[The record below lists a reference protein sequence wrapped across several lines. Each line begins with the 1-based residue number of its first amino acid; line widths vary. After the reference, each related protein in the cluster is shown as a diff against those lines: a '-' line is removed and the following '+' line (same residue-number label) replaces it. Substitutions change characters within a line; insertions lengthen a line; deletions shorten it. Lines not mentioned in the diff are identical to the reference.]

1 MSNEKWRDI
10 KLGSTV
16 YVYDVEK
23 RNYSKKTVVG
33 MRSDRFTEKD
43 MQPMEIYVEFEIL
56 HRQSKIR
63 PDGNSIDIVSSGIGD
78 KHESFYIAFSDKNS
92 RRGTKYVGHLTEED
106 VLEHKLEVLLPE
118 LKKKQ
123 SEVDELTSKLKQK
136 L

>member
-16 YVYDVEK
+16 YIYDVEK
-23 RNYSKKTVVG
+23 RDYSKKTVVG
-33 MRSDRFTEKD
+33 IRSERFTKED
-43 MQPMEIYVEFEIL
+43 MQPMEMYVEFEML
-56 HRQSKIR
+56 HRESKIL
-63 PDGNSIDIVSSGIGD
+63 PNGIDVVSSGIGN
-78 KHESFYIAFSDKNS
+78 KPESFYIAFSDKNS

-118 LKKKQ
+118 LNKKQ

-136 L
+136 

>member
-23 RNYSKKTVVG
+23 REYSKKTVVG
-33 MRSDRFTEKD
+33 MHSDIFTEKD
-43 MQPMEIYVEFEIL
+43 MELMGMYVEFKTLYKE
-56 HRQSKIR
+56 SKITVT
-63 PDGNSIDIVSSGIGD
+63 SIDVISSNSGE
-78 KHESFYIAFSDKNS
+78 KPNSFYISFSDKNS

-118 LKKKQ
+118 LNKKQ
-123 SEVDELTSKLKQK
+123 SEVDEVTSKLKRK
-136 L
+136 V

>member
-23 RNYSKKTVVG
+23 RTYSKKTVVG

-43 MQPMEIYVEFEIL
+43 MQPMGIYVEFEIL

-63 PDGNSIDIVSSGIGD
+63 SDGNGIDIVSSGIGD
-78 KHESFYIAFSDKNS
+78 KPDSFYIDFSDKNS

-118 LKKKQ
+118 LNKKQ
-123 SEVDELTSKLKQK
+123 SEVDELTLKLKRK
-136 L
+136 

>member
-23 RNYSKKTVVG
+23 RDYLKKIVVG
-33 MRSDRFTEKD
+33 MRSSRFTEKD
-43 MQPMEIYVEFEIL
+43 MQPMGMYVEFEIL
-56 HRQSKIR
+56 HRQDKIL
-63 PDGNSIDIVSSGIGD
+63 DTDIDIVSSGVTE
-78 KHESFYIAFSDKNS
+78 KPESFYIDFSDKNS

-118 LKKKQ
+118 LNKKQ
-123 SEVDELTSKLKQK
+123 SEVDELTLKLKRK
-136 L
+136 

>member
-16 YVYDVEK
+16 YVYDVE
-23 RNYSKKTVVG
+23 RRDYSKKTVVG
-33 MRSDRFTEKD
+33 MRSQRFTEKD
-43 MQPMEIYVEFEIL
+43 MQPMGMYVEFEIL
-56 HRQSKIR
+56 YKQSKR
-63 PDGNSIDIVSSGIGD
+63 LDTDIDIVLSDTGEKPD
-78 KHESFYIAFSDKNS
+78 SFYISFSDKNS

-123 SEVDELTSKLKQK
+123 SEVDEITLKLKSK
-136 L
+136 

>member
-23 RNYSKKTVVG
+23 REYSKRTVVG
-33 MRSDRFTEKD
+33 IRSDIFTEKD
-43 MQPMEIYVEFEIL
+43 MEPMEIYVEFETLCRQGKIL
-56 HRQSKIR
+56 
-63 PDGNSIDIVSSGIGD
+63 DTSIDIVSSNIGD
-78 KHESFYIAFSDKNS
+78 KPDSFYISFSDKNS

-118 LKKKQ
+118 LNKKQ
-123 SEVDELTSKLKQK
+123 SEVDELTSKLKRK
-136 L
+136 

>member
-23 RNYSKKTVVG
+23 RDYLKKIVVG
-33 MRSDRFTEKD
+33 MRSSRFTEKD
-43 MQPMEIYVEFEIL
+43 MQPMGMYVEFEIL
-56 HRQSKIR
+56 HRQNKIL
-63 PDGNSIDIVSSGIGD
+63 DTDIDIVSSGV
-78 KHESFYIAFSDKNS
+78 KEKPESFYIDFSDKNS

-118 LKKKQ
+118 LNKKQ
-123 SEVDELTSKLKQK
+123 SEVDELTLKLKRK
-136 L
+136 

>member
-33 MRSDRFTEKD
+33 IRSNRFTEKD
-43 MQPMEIYVEFEIL
+43 MEPMGIYVEFVIL
-56 HRQSKIR
+56 HRQSKIL
-63 PDGNSIDIVSSGIGD
+63 DTDIDILSSGTVEKPD
-78 KHESFYIAFSDKNS
+78 SFYIAFSDKNS

-123 SEVDELTSKLKQK
+123 SEVDELTSKLKRK
-136 L
+136 I